1 MNRLAPRHMA
11 SLIMGGWF
19 FATAGGNFVA
29 GKIGEMTGGESGTM
43 SKEGTLEIYWTI
55 GLIAMGI
62 GVVVLAVGF
71 LIKRLMHLDTL
82 RDDEDVF
89 GQKEIGE
96 AQAAGMHP
104 EPEGGR

>member
-1 MNRLAPRHMA
+1 
-11 SLIMGGWF
+11 MGAWF

-55 GLIAMGI
+55 GLVAMGI
-62 GVVVLAVGF
+62 GVAVVLVGF

-82 RDDEDVF
+82 RDDDELA
-89 GQKEIGE
+89 GYKELADENQG
-96 AQAAGMHP
+96 AGLFP
-104 EPEGGR
+104 QRETKPGTETI